1 MSDTA
6 AAGAAPKTI
15 TEDKSFQ
22 DVLRALVGKIV
33 TTVNPESY
41 EHAPVGFQIRS
52 GFYRAKVVGLGKDY
66 LILMTEFPTNP
77 REKESGAP
85 VKQYIPL
92 GNIKRISIMKG
103 EVLVHL

>member
-6 AAGAAPKTI
+6 AAAATKPI
-15 TEDKSFQ
+15 TEDKSFH

-52 GFYRAKVVGLGKDY
+52 GFYRAKVVGVGRDY

-77 REKESGAP
+77 RDKETGEP
-85 VKQYIPL
+85 VKQFIPL
-92 GNIKRISIMKG
+92 GNIKRISVMKG
-103 EVLVHL
+103 EVLLHL